1 VSESKALAIIP
12 RSLPEVTDLAERFA
26 KSSLIPSD
34 LKNKAADVFVTLLA
48 GQELGLS
55 PMAALRSIHVV
66 KGKPVLAADA
76 MVGLVLASGLCD
88 YFKPKA
94 KTSTSVTY
102 VTKRKGDTETELTYT
117 IEDAKQAGITGGDNW
132 RKYTRAMLSARCKA
146 ELARDVY
153 PDVLAGVYE
162 TSEAD
167 EIRGAAPVAQ
177 LRTVEPEAVDAEIV
191 EERTPFD
198 ADAIDAQMRAC
209 DHIDKLRAI
218 AGQWSPVWVKEP
230 QAVRARMKRTF
241 DEMATGLRTFDEMAT
256 GLRRK
261 QAEAAAEEAVGDD
274 DEAIAARDA
283 E

>member
-1 VSESKALAIIP
+1 MSESKALAIIP

-34 LKNKAADVFVTLLA
+34 LKGKASDVFVTLLA

-66 KGKPVLAADA
+66 KGKPILAADA
-76 MVGLVLASGLCD
+76 MVALVLASGLCD
-88 YFKPKA
+88 YFKPKG
-94 KTSTSVTY
+94 KTATSVTY

-167 EIRGAAPVAQ
+167 EIRDKAQ
-177 LRTVEPEAVDAEIV
+177 VTPLRPVEPEAVDAEIV
-191 EERTPFD
+191 EERAPFP
-198 ADAIDAQMRAC
+198 ADDVERQMRESAS
-209 DHIDKLRAI
+209 IDDLRTVA
-218 AGQWSPVWVKEP
+218 AKWSGVWVKESL
-230 QAVRARMKRTF
+230 AIRGRMKKAF
-241 DEMATGLRTFDEMAT
+241 DETAAKHRTPPPAPPVTDED
-256 GLRRK
+256 
-261 QAEAAAEEAVGDD
+261 ED
-274 DEAIAARDA
+274 DEVAQ
-283 E
+283 

>member
-1 VSESKALAIIP
+1 MSESKALAIIP

-34 LKNKAADVFVTLLA
+34 LKGKASDVFVTLLA

-66 KGKPVLAADA
+66 KGKPILAADA
-76 MVGLVLASGLCD
+76 MVALVLASGLCD

-94 KTSTSVTY
+94 KTATSVTY

-117 IEDAKQAGITGGDNW
+117 IDDAKQAGITGGDNW

-167 EIRGAAPVAQ
+167 EIRGAAPVTQ
-177 LRTVEPEAVDAEIV
+177 LRPVDPDVIDAEVI
-191 EERTPFD
+191 EERPAFD
-198 ADAIDAQMRAC
+198 ADAVEAEMRSSVNVSA
-209 DHIDKLRAI
+209 LRSI
-218 AGQWSPVWVKEP
+218 AAKWSSVWVKEP
-230 QAVRARMKRTF
+230 QAIRGRMKRTF
-241 DEMATGLRTFDEMAT
+241 EEMAAKLRA
-256 GLRRK
+256 
-261 QAEAAAEEAVGDD
+261 QAEAPAEPQSDD
-274 DEAIAARDA
+274 GDEAIAARDA